1 MGHVVGNLRRA
12 ASHINLRL
20 QTGQRPLTYASMNI
34 GRGHHQGTIVIA
46 IYGFLHFL
54 LCLVTVL
61 IIPGKMDGSLEKI
74 HNTEEIIASLVSKVN
89 F

>member
-1 MGHVVGNLRRA
+1 
-12 ASHINLRL
+12 
-20 QTGQRPLTYASMNI
+20 MNI
-34 GRGHHQGTIVIA
+34 GRGHQQGTIAIA
-46 IYGFLHFL
+46 IIWLPPVL
-54 LCLVTVL
+54 LRLVTVL